1 MNKKFYANLDYNKSK
16 RKSAVLLSALL
27 SICILGTVS
36 IFVLSKDYV
45 FIVFFAA
52 FLAIPFLAI
61 PSTFK
66 SYPIDGKP
74 VVTITDKDITIGKE
88 TVKIKDIIR
97 IKCIIELPHSKIDAE
112 NRMLLDQMK
121 TAKPEDIYFGSFD
134 ITTRDAQGKVKIIYA
149 HIDNLIS
156 AIETAYEAGVK
167 HVKLSYSIKKSTAE
181 SEYDFKGELAKAKEK
196 EFQSASRKSK
206 TKHLI

>member
-1 MNKKFYANLDYNKSK
+1 MKKEFYANLDYNKSK
-16 RKSAVLLSALL
+16 RRSALL
-27 SICILGTVS
+27 LSSLLMICILGTIS
-36 IFVLSKDYV
+36 IFVISKDYF
-45 FIVFFAA
+45 FIIFFAI
-52 FLAIPFLAI
+52 FLVIPFFAI

-112 NRMLLDQMK
+112 NKMLLDQMK

-134 ITTRDAQGKVKIIYA
+134 ITTRDNQGKIKIVYG

-156 AIETAYEAGVK
+156 AIETAYDTGVK
-167 HVKLSYSIKKSTAE
+167 HIILTYAIKKLTAE
-181 SEYDFKGELAKAKEK
+181 SEYDFKGELAKVKEK
-196 EFQSASRKSK
+196 EFQTASRKSK

>member
-1 MNKKFYANLDYNKSK
+1 MKKEFFANLDYNKSK
-16 RKSAVLLSALL
+16 RKSALLLSSLL
-27 SICILGTVS
+27 MICILGTIS
-36 IFVLSKDYV
+36 IFVISKDYLY
-45 FIVFFAA
+45 IIFFAL
-52 FLAIPFLAI
+52 FLTIPFFAI

-97 IKCIIELPHSKIDAE
+97 IKCIIELPHSKLDSE
-112 NRMLLDQMK
+112 NKILLEEMK
-121 TAKPEDIYFGSFD
+121 KAKPEDIYYGSFD
-134 ITTRDAQGKVKIIYA
+134 ITTRDKQGKIKIIYS

-167 HVKLSYSIKKSTAE
+167 HIKLSYAIKKLTAE
-181 SEYDFKGELAKAKEK
+181 SEYDFKGELAKIKEK
-196 EFQSASRKSK
+196 EFQTASRKSK